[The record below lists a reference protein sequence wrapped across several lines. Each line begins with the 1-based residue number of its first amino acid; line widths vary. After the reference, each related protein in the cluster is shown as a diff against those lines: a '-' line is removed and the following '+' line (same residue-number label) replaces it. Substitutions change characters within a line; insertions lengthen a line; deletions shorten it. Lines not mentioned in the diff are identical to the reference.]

1 MRERCLVKG
10 ASLGEEAVLADSGR
24 AGEVAARIGRV
35 RKVTFSASCQSSV
48 AVRHLHRV
56 CNNSPM
62 PIENNFQHDEM
73 SRKNPG
79 ERITVRE
86 VTPTAPSESSS
97 GQDAMAALGK
107 RLSHTGVRVIVLLH
121 GSIMGTDVFGVQRL
135 DELGGL
141 KRGYSRGVAGLD
153 ALLALMREGSNGI
166 SPLPGRVKPPL
177 ANDDATKR
185 LLDEQIGDAGNFT
198 HTYLELMTQS
208 LNRGLDRPIHCV
220 RELWSCEYH
229 HLGRAM
235 AAVSMLGRLRDWTE
249 THKLSQGDRILVQAH
264 GQAGL
269 ALALVSNLLCVA
281 SSSSQTRLLDLL
293 SVFASQVNRP
303 DVTSTIQRVAP
314 LLSNGTLLNGATLD
328 VVTFGM
334 PVRYGWDPSGL
345 GKLLHIVNHRNL
357 RTDGKTWLSKMELP
371 QITMEMPIAWGGD
384 YVQELAVAGSDAVPT
399 TEVAKTANRAIWEL
413 VEPFDG
419 FEGWLECAR
428 RAVRIPSEGLG
439 ILVDYKDSTGSTN
452 VRDHYYGHAA
462 YTRLNMMLF
471 NTTEIVQA
479 LYPVP

>member
-1 MRERCLVKG
+1 
-10 ASLGEEAVLADSGR
+10 
-24 AGEVAARIGRV
+24 
-35 RKVTFSASCQSSV
+35 
-48 AVRHLHRV
+48 
-56 CNNSPM
+56 M
-62 PIENNFQHDEM
+62 PIENSFQHDEM

-79 ERITVRE
+79 ERTTVRE
-86 VTPTAPSESSS
+86 FTSTALAESPP

-107 RLSHTGVRVIVLLH
+107 RLSHAGVRVIVLLH
-121 GSIMGTDVFGVQRL
+121 GSIMGTDIFGVQRL
-135 DELGGL
+135 DNLGGL

-153 ALLALMREGSNGI
+153 ALLALMRENTNGI
-166 SPLPGRVKPPL
+166 APLPGGLKPPF
-177 ANDDATKR
+177 ANDEATKR

-198 HTYLELMTQS
+198 NAYVELMGQS
-208 LNRGLDRPIHCV
+208 LNRGLDRPVHCV
-220 RELWSCEYH
+220 RELWSCEHH

-235 AAVSMLGRLRDWTE
+235 AAVSMLGRLRDWSE
-249 THKLSQGDRILVQAH
+249 THKLSSGDRILVQAH

-269 ALALVSNLLCVA
+269 VLALVSNLLCMT
-281 SSSSQTRLLDLL
+281 SSSSRTRLLDLL
-293 SVFASQVNRP
+293 SASASQVNRP
-303 DVTSTIQRVAP
+303 DVTSMIQRVAP
-314 LLSNGTLLNGATLD
+314 LLSSGTLLNGAMLD

-399 TEVAKTANRAIWEL
+399 TDAAKAADKALWEL

-419 FEGWLECAR
+419 FERWLECAR

-452 VRDHYYGHAA
+452 VRNHYFGHAV
-462 YTRLNMMLF
+462 YTRLNTMLF
-471 NTTEIVQA
+471 NTTEIVRT
-479 LYPVP
+479 LYS